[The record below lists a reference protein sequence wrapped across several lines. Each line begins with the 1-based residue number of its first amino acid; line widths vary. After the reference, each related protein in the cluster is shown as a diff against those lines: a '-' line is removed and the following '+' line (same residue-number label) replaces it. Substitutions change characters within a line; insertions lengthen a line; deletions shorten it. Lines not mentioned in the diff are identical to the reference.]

1 MRFSLSPNPVTGN
14 TFEQYLDRFDPY
26 QIGTQRRTIKQDEN
40 PPNKKYFKPA
50 EVADSEFLY
59 KVAKIYNP
67 KLCNSIL
74 KYTEIKSKLEIN
86 KEEPKILNKTIME

>member
-1 MRFSLSPNPVTGN
+1 MFSLSPNPVAGN
-14 TFEQYLDRFDPY
+14 TIGLYLDHIDPY
-26 QIGTQRRTIKQDEN
+26 RIETQRRTIKQDDN

-50 EVADSEFLY
+50 DVDDSEFLY

-74 KYTEIKSKLEIN
+74 KYTEMKSKLEIN
-86 KEEPKILNKTIME
+86 KEEPKILNKTIIE